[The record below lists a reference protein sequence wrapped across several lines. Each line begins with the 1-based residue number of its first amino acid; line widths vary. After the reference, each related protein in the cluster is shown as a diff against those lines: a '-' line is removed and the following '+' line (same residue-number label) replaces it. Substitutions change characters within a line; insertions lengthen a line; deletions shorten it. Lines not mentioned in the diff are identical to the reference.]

1 VRNLICAVAVFA
13 CLAGNSSALTE
24 HAGRASGSTPAVGSV
39 SASTSSSLTASTARP
54 KRMAQDTQYV
64 TLIGNTRPEAN
75 AGNDRGRVP
84 DGLLMEHIMLQ
95 LRRSPQQ
102 EQALEAFTEQLNNP
116 TSPNFHQWVTPE
128 EFGER
133 YGLSAEEM
141 STVTSWLTSHGFTIN
156 QVYSN
161 GIMIDFSG
169 TAGQI
174 RETFRTEIHNLEVN
188 GAAHIANMS
197 DPQVPAALA
206 PLVAGIVSLNDF
218 RPHTNY
224 KPRAGYT
231 FSNSDGTFYAVV
243 PADLATIY
251 NLNPLFTAG
260 ISGQGQ
266 TIVLI
271 EDTDLYTT
279 SDWTTFRSTFGL
291 SSYSGTLTQVHP
303 SGCTDPGVNADD
315 GEAVLDVEW
324 ASATA
329 PSAAIELASCAD
341 TTTFGGL
348 IALQNLINA
357 SNPPAVMSI
366 SYGECEAENGASANA
381 AFNSAYEQAAS
392 EGVSVFVSSG
402 DEGAASCDADE
413 TKATHGIGVSGFAS
427 TPYNVAVGGTDFG
440 DTYAGTNSTYW
451 NTTNGTTYG
460 SAKSY
465 VPEIPWND
473 SCASVLLSTFTSGS
487 GVTYGTS
494 GFCNSS
500 TGEADYLTTAS
511 GSGGPSGCA
520 TGTASTSGVV
530 SGSCAGYAKPSWQ
543 SGFLGNPTDSV
554 RDLPDV
560 SLFAANGVWGH
571 YYVFCWSDP
580 NNGGTPC
587 TGAPSGWSGAG
598 GTSFAS
604 PIMAAIQSLVNQ
616 KTAARQGNPNP
627 TYYQIAASEYG
638 SGGSSTCNSTLGN
651 GVASSCNFYDVTQGD
666 MDVNCTGTH
675 NCYLPSGTNGVLS
688 TSDSSYLLAYGTAT
702 GWNFAAGIGTVNA
715 TNLVNNWPS
724 SSQPSFTLSAAPSSL
739 TITQGSNGT
748 STITVNPIDGFTGSV
763 SLSASGLPSG
773 VTAAFNPTSTTTTSV
788 LTLSASATAATGT
801 ATVTITGVSG
811 SITKTTTIS
820 LTVNAAA
827 AANFTVGASPSS
839 VTVVQGSNATSTI
852 TITSQNAFNSA
863 TTLSASGLPS
873 GVTAA
878 FAPNPVTPPAN
889 GSVTST
895 LTFTATATATTGT
908 VTVTITGVSGSLTN
922 TTTISL
928 TVSAATAANF
938 TIGASPSSVTVVQG
952 SNATSTITIT
962 SQNSFNSATTLS
974 ASGLPSGVTAAFAP
988 NPVTPPANGTV
999 TSTLTFTA
1007 TGTATTGTFSVT
1019 ATGTSGSLSHSATIT
1034 LTVTTS
1040 GTGGQMAVYSS
1051 TFKAPE
1057 CATVGISCDSGP
1069 SLLLGRDNMSGGAE
1083 PNQPNTI
1090 GGTCAD
1096 GTAGVFHS
1104 DESNDRIVVATT
1116 NGSPLAPGQT
1126 VTASA
1131 TVWAYSNGSA
1141 DALDLYYA
1149 SNASSVT
1156 WTPIQTGI
1164 VPPAGGAQTLSATY
1178 TLPSGGSLQ
1187 AVRAQFRYEGS
1198 ASSCT
1203 TGSYNDHDDLVFA
1216 VGAGTPNFT
1225 VGASPASVTVIQG
1238 SNATSTITVTSQ
1250 NAFNS
1255 AVTLSASG
1263 LPSGVTAA
1271 FSPSTVTPPANGS
1284 ATSALTFTASS
1295 TAAIGTVNVT
1305 VTGASGSLSNSTT
1318 IALTVNSSSSGQ
1330 TAVYSSTLKAP
1341 ECAAVGI
1348 SCDSGPTLLLGRDNM
1363 SGGAEPNQPNTINN
1377 SCADGTAG
1385 TFHSDESDDRIV
1397 IASTNGGPLT
1407 HGQSAK
1413 VTATVWAWN
1422 TGSSDALDLYYAANA
1437 NSPTW
1442 TYITTIVPP
1451 AGGAQSLSATFTLP
1465 TGSLQAV
1472 RAQFRYEGSASSCTT
1487 GSYNDHDDLI
1497 FAVN

>member
-1 VRNLICAVAVFA
+1 
-13 CLAGNSSALTE
+13 
-24 HAGRASGSTPAVGSV
+24 
-39 SASTSSSLTASTARP
+39 
-54 KRMAQDTQYV
+54 
-64 TLIGNTRPEAN
+64 
-75 AGNDRGRVP
+75 
-84 DGLLMEHIMLQ
+84 
-95 LRRSPQQ
+95 
-102 EQALEAFTEQLNNP
+102 
-116 TSPNFHQWVTPE
+116 
-128 EFGER
+128 
-133 YGLSAEEM
+133 
-141 STVTSWLTSHGFTIN
+141 
-156 QVYSN
+156 
-161 GIMIDFSG
+161 
-169 TAGQI
+169 
-174 RETFRTEIHNLEVN
+174 
-188 GAAHIANMS
+188 MS
-197 DPQVPAALA
+197 DPQIPSSLA
-206 PLVAGIVSLNDF
+206 PLVAGIVSLHDF

-224 KPRAGYT
+224 RPRSDYT
-231 FSNSDGTFYAVV
+231 YSNGNGTFYAVV

-251 NLNPLFTAG
+251 NLNPLLTSG

-271 EDTDLYTT
+271 EDTDLYST

-291 SSYSGTLTQVHP
+291 SGYTGGSLTQVHP
-303 SGCTDPGVNADD
+303 SGCTNPGVNADD

-324 ASATA
+324 ASAAA
-329 PSAAIELASCAD
+329 PSATIELASCAD

-348 IALQNLINA
+348 IALQNLING
-357 SNPPAVMSI
+357 SNPPAIVSI
-366 SYGECEAENGASANA
+366 SYGECEALNGASANA
-381 AFNSAYEQAAS
+381 AYNSAYQQAAS

-402 DEGAASCDADE
+402 DEGAASCDANQ
-413 TKATHGIGVSGFAS
+413 TKSTHGIGVSGFAS

-440 DTYAGTNSTYW
+440 DTFAGTNGTYW
-451 NTTNGTTYG
+451 NATNSSSDG

-473 SCASVLLSTFTSGS
+473 SCASVLLSTFNTGS

-500 TGEADYLTTAS
+500 TGEANYLTTAS

-520 TGTASTSGVV
+520 TGTPSTSGVV

-543 SGFLGNPTDSV
+543 SGFLGNPGDSV
-554 RDLPDV
+554 RDIPDV
-560 SLFAANGVWGH
+560 SLFAANGVWSH
-571 YYVFCWSDP
+571 YYVFCYSDP
-580 NNGGTPC
+580 NNGGVPC

-627 TYYQIAASEYG
+627 TYYQMAATEYG
-638 SGGSSTCNSTLGN
+638 SSGNASCNSTLGN

-675 NCYLPSGTNGVLS
+675 NCYLPSGANGVLS
-688 TSDSSYLLAYGTAT
+688 TSNSSYLPAYGTAT
-702 GWNFAAGIGTVNA
+702 GWDFATGIGTINA

-724 SSQPSFTLSAAPSSL
+724 TSQPNFTLSASPSSL

-748 STITVNPIDGFTGSV
+748 STITVNPLNGFTGSV

-773 VTAAFNPTSTTTTSV
+773 VTAVFNPTSTTTTSV
-788 LTLSASATAATGT
+788 LTLTASATAATGT
-801 ATVTITGVSG
+801 ATVTITGTSG
-811 SITKTTTIS
+811 SLTNTTTIS
-820 LTVNAAA
+820 LTVNAGAT
-827 AANFTVGASPSS
+827 ANFTIGASPSS

-852 TITSQNAFNSA
+852 TITSQNGFNSA

-878 FAPNPVTPPAN
+878 FVPNPVTPPAN

-895 LTFTATATATTGT
+895 LTFTASASAAIGTA
-908 VTVTITGVSGSLTN
+908 TVTITGVSGSLSN
-922 TTTISL
+922 STTISL
-928 TVSAATAANF
+928 TVNASANF
-938 TIGASPSSVTVVQG
+938 TIGASPSAVTVIQG

-974 ASGLPSGVTAAFAP
+974 ASGLPSGVTAAFVP
-988 NPVTPPANGTV
+988 NPVTPPANGSA

-1007 TGTATTGTFSVT
+1007 SATATTGTVSVT
-1019 ATGTSGSLSHSATIT
+1019 VTGTSGSLSHSTTIT
-1034 LTVTTS
+1034 LTVNSS
-1040 GTGGQMAVYSS
+1040 GGGGQTAVYSS

-1069 SLLLGRDNMSGGAE
+1069 SLLLGRDTMSGGAE

-1090 GGTCAD
+1090 NSSCAD
-1096 GTAGVFHS
+1096 GTLGTFHS
-1104 DESNDRIVVATT
+1104 DESDDRIVVATT
-1116 NGSPLAPGQT
+1116 DGSPLAPGKT
-1126 VTASA
+1126 VKVSA

-1156 WTPIQTGI
+1156 WAPIQTGI

-1187 AVRAQFRYEGS
+1187 AVRAQFRYQGA

-1225 VGASPASVTVIQG
+1225 VGASPSSVTVVQG

-1250 NAFNS
+1250 NGFNS
-1255 AVTLSASG
+1255 ATTLSTSA

-1271 FSPSTVTPPANGS
+1271 FVSNPVTPPANGS
-1284 ATSALTFTASS
+1284 ATSTLTFTASA
-1295 TAAIGTVNVT
+1295 TAATGTVNVT
-1305 VTGASGSLSNSTT
+1305 VTGTSGSLSNSTT
-1318 IALTVNSSSSGQ
+1318 ISLTVNSSSSGQ

-1341 ECAAVGI
+1341 ECATVGI
-1348 SCDSGPTLLLGRDNM
+1348 SCDSGPTLLLGRDHM
-1363 SGGAEPNQPNTINN
+1363 SGGAETNQPNTINS
-1377 SCADGTAG
+1377 SCADGTSG

-1422 TGSSDALDLYYAANA
+1422 TGSSDSLDLYYAPNA

-1451 AGGAQSLSATFTLP
+1451 AGGAQALSATFTLP
-1465 TGSLQAV
+1465 TGTLEAV
-1472 RAQFRYEGSASSCTT
+1472 RAVFRYQGSKASCTT
-1487 GSYNDHDDLI
+1487 GAYDDHDDLI